1 MLPRVSI
8 IVPVYNGQAYLR
20 ESLDS
25 IMAQTY
31 ANAEILVMDDASTD
45 NTQALVSLYG
55 DRLTYYRQ
63 PQNRG
68 QFANVNDGIAKVDGD
83 YVAVFHADDVYM
95 PTIVEQE
102 VAFLQS
108 YPDAGAVFCLDV
120 FIDALGRKYG
130 SLEVPPEVRGGR
142 PIEYPVIL
150 NALLKYKNRFLVGPS
165 AMVRAS
171 VYQDVGFYR
180 GEEYGIASDLE
191 MWARIARKYSIGI
204 LDEHLMCYRHGHGNS
219 TQTYYHLRTEPEGH
233 FRILDS
239 CLQNGGRAV
248 ATAQALTAH
257 EAHRAED
264 RLMRAINYYIQGD
277 LSRSAAVLGEVRSA
291 DILASEQVQS
301 ARLLILWVLMRLL
314 LLLPRIRLVANFF
327 YRRWH
332 VKNSLR
338 RDVPHVATRGSKSLS
353 PC

>member
-1 MLPRVSI
+1 MLPLVSI
-8 IVPVYNGQAYLR
+8 IVPVFNGEKYIR
-20 ESLDS
+20 ECLDS
-25 IMAQTY
+25 VVNQCYRRT
-31 ANAEILVMDDASTD
+31 EIIVMDDASTD
-45 NTQALVSLYG
+45 STAALISLYR
-55 DRLTYYRQ
+55 DRVTYYRQ

-68 QFANVNDGIAKVDGD
+68 QFANVNGGIAKAHGE
-83 YVAVFHADDVYM
+83 YITVFHADDIYM
-95 PTIVEQE
+95 PNIVERE
-102 VAFLQS
+102 VAFLQR
-108 YPDAGAVFCLDV
+108 YPRAGAVFCLDV
-120 FIDALGRKYG
+120 FIDALGREYG
-130 SLEVPPEVRGGR
+130 RLEIPPEVRGER

-171 VYQDVGFYR
+171 VYQEVGFYR

-191 MWARIARKYSIGI
+191 MWVRIAQKYSIGI

-301 ARLLILWVLMRLL
+301 ARLFILCVLMRLL
-314 LLLPRIRLVANFF
+314 LLLPRIRLVADFF

-338 RDVPHVATRGSKSLS
+338 RDVPQVATRGRKSLS